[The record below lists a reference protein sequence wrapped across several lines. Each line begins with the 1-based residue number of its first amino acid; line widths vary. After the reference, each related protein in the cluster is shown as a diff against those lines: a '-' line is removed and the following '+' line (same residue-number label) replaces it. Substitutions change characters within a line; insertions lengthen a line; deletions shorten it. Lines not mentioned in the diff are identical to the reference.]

1 MSTNQEQN
9 VYNVT
14 PMVTQPVQPLFVQVM
29 PAPVSYFGPV
39 LQQPLADLTP
49 SPLPV
54 LPTLGPS
61 YKLSQVT
68 FDVTPEMNV
77 MFFDGMFM
85 SAIPQNLTPTLTQ
98 GTLTAPEGYSFVTID
113 FSAPLL
119 GEQEASVGN
128 VETIADSSPEA
139 TPEPVSKPSQPKV
152 RKFRHGSKQEK
163 IMEVYEAIQAKYTLQ
178 GVYAGEHEVLRGA
191 DTIRVHVKTFKG
203 LNQIEAALQ
212 EVDDCP
218 DVRLIKLATPFSMKN
233 RYQKKG
239 FIVYMR
245 VEHESMVD
253 SVKAVFKK
261 YEEVFRKCDV
271 AMPKPTDPTP
281 TEPLASKMSDFL
293 PVDEESKEMPAF
305 IPLPM
310 VEQCSA
316 ATDAA

>member
-1 MSTNQEQN
+1 MMSTTQEQN
-9 VYNVT
+9 VYNVA
-14 PMVTQPVQPLFVQVM
+14 PMLAQPVQPLFVQVM
-29 PAPVSYFGPV
+29 PAPVFNFGPV
-39 LQQPLADLTP
+39 MQQPLADLTP

-68 FDVTPEMNV
+68 YDVTPEMNV

-85 SAIPQNLTPTLTQ
+85 SSIPQHLTPTLTQ

-113 FSAPLL
+113 FTPQLE
-119 GEQEASVGN
+119 GEKEASIGN

-139 TPEPVSKPSQPKV
+139 TPEPVSKPSPKV

-163 IMEVYEAIQAKYTLQ
+163 IMEVYEAIQEKYTLQ
-178 GVYAGEHEVLRGA
+178 GVYAGEHEVLRGS

-261 YEEVFRKCDV
+261 YEEFFRKCDV

-281 TEPLASKMSDFL
+281 TQPLASKMSDFL
-293 PVDEESKEMPAF
+293 PADEESKEMQF

-310 VEQCSA
+310 VGQRSA